1 MSASNTKTPLDL
13 TVTLRRPHDRQLQFI
28 DSSAKRKVIRAGRRS
43 GKTTGVAVLAIRAF
57 LEGRRILYATP
68 TQDQV
73 DRFWHECK
81 IALQEPIDHGVYN
94 KNETKHTIELEGTE
108 QRIRG
113 KTAWNA
119 DTLRG
124 DYADL
129 LILDEFQL
137 MSEDTWNEVGAPML
151 LDNDGDAV
159 FIFTQKRGKNHSKEL
174 YKRASEDTTGR
185 WESFLFSSLEN
196 PYLSREALAEIS
208 TDMTELAYK
217 AEILAAEVDDDPRA
231 LWNRDLIDR
240 VNKHPE
246 LIRIAVGVDPQSS
259 TGQTGIIVA
268 GKAKIGDEY
277 HAYILEDATPAP
289 GVKPAVWGSAVVSAY
304 HKNKADRIIGEVN
317 HGGDMVENVIRN
329 VSEGSG
335 VAYTSVRASRG
346 KMVRA
351 EPIAALY
358 EKGRIH
364 HVGEQAELEDEMCNW
379 VPGESDWSPNRVDA
393 MVWVLTDL
401 MLGGEP
407 SFRWA

>member
-1 MSASNTKTPLDL
+1 MTALNL
-13 TVTLRRPHDRQLQFI
+13 TVTLRRPHDRQRQFI

-68 TQDQV
+68 TQDEV

-159 FIFTQKRGKNHSKEL
+159 FIFTQKRGKHHSKEL
-174 YKRASEDTTGR
+174 FKKAAEDETGR
-185 WESFLFSSLEN
+185 WETFVFSSLEN
-196 PYLSREALAEIS
+196 PHLSRVALDEIS
-208 TDMTELAYK
+208 GDMTELAYR
-217 AEILAAEVDDDPRA
+217 AEILAEEIDDDPRA
-231 LWNRDLIDR
+231 L
-240 VNKHPE
+240 
-246 LIRIAVGVDPQSS
+246 
-259 TGQTGIIVA
+259 
-268 GKAKIGDEY
+268 
-277 HAYILEDATPAP
+277 
-289 GVKPAVWGSAVVSAY
+289 
-304 HKNKADRIIGEVN
+304 
-317 HGGDMVENVIRN
+317 
-329 VSEGSG
+329 
-335 VAYTSVRASRG
+335 
-346 KMVRA
+346 
-351 EPIAALY
+351 
-358 EKGRIH
+358 
-364 HVGEQAELEDEMCNW
+364 
-379 VPGESDWSPNRVDA
+379 
-393 MVWVLTDL
+393 
-401 MLGGEP
+401 
-407 SFRWA
+407 